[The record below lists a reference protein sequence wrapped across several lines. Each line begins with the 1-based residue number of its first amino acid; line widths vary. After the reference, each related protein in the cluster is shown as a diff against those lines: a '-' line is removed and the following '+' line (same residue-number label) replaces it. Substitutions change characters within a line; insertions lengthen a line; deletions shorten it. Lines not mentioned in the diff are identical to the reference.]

1 MDCST
6 RINTSNNNDCKRV
19 SRKRTCANMSSS
31 RSRSSPS
38 SYIWMMTVLVLS
50 IMTVEQREQPFV
62 NALKAPLRPKYTPK
76 TSQKPSKQQ
85 HESLM
90 RYANSAVE
98 EGMARNAKPSSF
110 QQRMKKLLK
119 QQDNAAAKKK
129 IVATRRRQQQ
139 ASSITT
145 APPLVQDIST
155 LEEFKDAV
163 IEQDKLVS
171 FV

>member
-1 MDCST
+1 
-6 RINTSNNNDCKRV
+6 
-19 SRKRTCANMSSS
+19 MSSS
-31 RSRSSPS
+31 RSKSSPS
-38 SYIWMMTVLVLS
+38 SYIWMITALVLS
-50 IMTVEQREQPFV
+50 IVAVEQREQLFV

-98 EGMARNAKPSSF
+98 EGLARNAKPSSF
-110 QQRMKKLLK
+110 QQRMKKLLI
-119 QQDNAAAKKK
+119 QQDKAAAKKK

-163 IEQDKLVS
+163 TEQDKLVS